1 MGGVPIRLVFVILS
15 SSTRIVGLGFLSGQF
30 LVLSAAMPYGYCRE
44 SMELRHFR
52 YFIAVA
58 ELLNFTKAAA
68 RLRVA
73 QPALSRQIR
82 DLEGEL
88 GVPLFERNSRFVR
101 LTDAGEGFLID
112 ARDVLLRA
120 DAAARTVHAFAVGE
134 RGEVRVGYAPSLTVE
149 VLPQALCAFE
159 KHCPSVRVTLRDLS
173 GQEMLLGLREGRLD
187 ASLTVEPPAKQMRG
201 LAFVRLRSYPVCIAV
216 NRSHRLARKRRID
229 LAALRGER
237 LIVYSH
243 SEYPEYHGWLNTLF
257 DGAIRNALAQGEDHD
272 NGSSIVAA
280 VEAGRG
286 VAIVPSIF
294 SSVAGQRI
302 VFRQL
307 HPSPEPLVVGLAY
320 HRRNLGP
327 AARQFVKTVSGLAA

>member
-1 MGGVPIRLVFVILS
+1 MGGVPIRLVFVILP
-15 SSTRIVGLGFLSGQF
+15 SSTRIVGFGFLSGQF

-101 LTDAGEGFLID
+101 LTDAGEAFLID

-134 RGEVRVGYAPSLTVE
+134 RGEVRVG
-149 VLPQALCAFE
+149 
-159 KHCPSVRVTLRDLS
+159 
-173 GQEMLLGLREGRLD
+173 
-187 ASLTVEPPAKQMRG
+187 
-201 LAFVRLRSYPVCIAV
+201 
-216 NRSHRLARKRRID
+216 
-229 LAALRGER
+229 
-237 LIVYSH
+237 
-243 SEYPEYHGWLNTLF
+243 
-257 DGAIRNALAQGEDHD
+257 
-272 NGSSIVAA
+272 
-280 VEAGRG
+280 
-286 VAIVPSIF
+286 
-294 SSVAGQRI
+294 
-302 VFRQL
+302 
-307 HPSPEPLVVGLAY
+307 
-320 HRRNLGP
+320 
-327 AARQFVKTVSGLAA
+327 